1 MIRLKK
7 KVIILLSLVA
17 VCLALG
23 LWLADMATEAVNEYS
38 IAEKIS
44 VNLQRELAKADD
56 DLAAVAGSIS
66 SVDSS
71 PADYIGKVS
80 YPFFIYHSDS
90 LFFWSDN
97 HFVPPPSMVS
107 DTFSIRFVKNGS
119 EAFLLKKIVTKSNFS
134 IVSFLNLQRD
144 YTIHNDYLNLEWNKK
159 ILPSAGLAILDTN
172 SNIGEPVCVN
182 GECFFKVTIVGETPT
197 RKGFSIAAIVFISL
211 AIVLLVYLGFVT
223 LQAVSA
229 RAPEAGVL
237 FLTVFLLLVRSVMVY
252 FDFPF
257 ALAYGTLFD
266 PVIFRSS
273 AINASLGDLFLN
285 VTALLAVCIYTFR
298 NYYRFRFVESLK
310 RGEVAWAFSV
320 IGSLCI
326 LFATLFPFI
335 VIQTIY
341 NNSSIVLDISESL
354 SFDGL
359 RLVALIT
366 VLMSGVCFFLFSHS
380 FLRLLGSDKNKIRVF
395 VGFTIAALLF
405 VAINESSGQ
414 AYRST
419 LIVAAVYFVTVF
431 ALGLYR
437 SLKRLSYS
445 TFSYLFIATF
455 CISIVAAIAVHV
467 FSGKEKIESQ
477 FRFARNFLIDRDIFG
492 EYLLHEASLKIANDA
507 FTQARIVTPFLG
519 TEAIGQKIRQVF
531 LPSYFNKYDVEIFIF
546 NSTGES
552 VGNSLA
558 PSFAEMVKRYDAD
571 PFRTAYQGIYFVNNP
586 QSDITQ
592 KYLIVVPIYR
602 ASTISGYVV
611 VELSLKKIIPENV
624 YPELLVDYT
633 FQQFY
638 RTQDI
643 SYAVW
648 ANDKYVFTSGD
659 FNYEKLFK
667 RSLMGN
673 TSLHTVGI
681 EAFGY
686 DHIAQEDQ
694 NGRVA
699 IVSTKRSPLTYRVAN
714 FSFFFVLGL
723 FVILV
728 LIFFQGL
735 FNYFRGRRLF
745 FSARIQLYLNLAFFI
760 PLIIV
765 SITVVS
771 LTTRSSKQQ
780 LDREYRDKSRV
791 FGEEINTSLD
801 DYLFR
806 NIENTISFNNRLS
819 ELANLSNLDANIYS
833 PDGAL
838 LATSQPLIFE
848 THLLSPYINANAY
861 QKIRSGENSFIE
873 SERVGKLEYFIAY
886 TAIKSTQTAELI
898 GILGIPFF
906 QSAYFLEQAQ
916 IVILT
921 NILNIFAFIFI
932 ALLILSYFVSEWLTF
947 PLKFITQSLKRTS
960 LNRLNKPLTWNTT
973 DEIGLMVKEYN
984 GMLYKLSESKNQLEQ
999 TQREKAWREI
1009 AQQVA
1014 HEIKNPLT
1022 PMKLTLQQLQ
1032 RHLENNNGNA
1042 EKTQKAI
1049 TMLLSQ
1055 VDTLN
1060 DIASS
1065 FSGFAKMP
1073 EPSIKRLELVSC
1085 VRSAVDLHAASGEI
1099 AFRSMSKEIFVMGD
1113 EQMLHRTFS
1122 NIILNGLQ
1130 SGIPGQAIRIAV
1142 NITVHDAMAKVEFRD
1157 NGKGIEPSIA
1167 ELVFLPHFST
1177 KKTGSGIGLAISKQG
1192 IEQMNGK
1199 IWFETKVGEGTSFF
1213 IELPMS

>member
-1 MIRLKK
+1 MQRLNK
-7 KVIILLSLVA
+7 KVVLLISLFALSLIA
-17 VCLALG
+17 G
-23 LWLADMATEAVNEYS
+23 IWFGWLSQKSVNES
-38 IAEKIS
+38 TIAEN
-44 VNLQRELAKADD
+44 VGRNLSEELRKSDSD
-56 DLAAVAGSIS
+56 IQKVEQQK
-66 SVDSS
+66 SS
-71 PADYIGKVS
+71 PADLLDQLS
-80 YPFFIYHSDS
+80 YPFFIFHSDS

-97 HFVPPPSMVS
+97 HFVPPLETVQ
-107 DTFSIRFVKNGS
+107 DTFKVKLLKTGS
-119 EAFLLKKIVTKSNFS
+119 DVFLLNKHTTSDDFT
-134 IVSFLNLQRD
+134 IVSLINLQRD
-144 YTIHNDYLNLEWNKK
+144 YSIHNDYLNLEWNKQ
-159 ILPSAGLAILDTN
+159 ILPSASLYIL
-172 SNIGEPVCVN
+172 EPN
-182 GECFFKVTIVGETPT
+182 
-197 RKGFSIAAIVFISL
+197 AAIGSNVCINSECLFKISL
-211 AIVLLVYLGFVT
+211 AGDVPPKRSLTIAAVVLITIALSLLITIVYTLLLPLTRPLPEFGIVLLAAFYLGI
-223 LQAVSA
+223 
-229 RAPEAGVL
+229 RG
-237 FLTVFLLLVRSVMVY
+237 VMVSV
-252 FDFPF
+252 DFPF
-257 ALAYGTLFD
+257 SLINGTLFD
-266 PVIFRSS
+266 PVVFRSS

-285 VTALLAVCIYTFR
+285 ILCLLAICIYVFR
-298 NYYRFRFVESLK
+298 NYYRFKFVGLLK
-310 RGEVAWAFSV
+310 RSVFAWAFSV
-320 IGSLCI
+320 IASLCL
-326 LFATLFPFI
+326 LFSALFPFI
-335 VIQTIY
+335 VVQTIY
-341 NNSSIVLDISESL
+341 NNSSIILDISESL
-354 SFDGL
+354 DFDGL
-359 RLVALIT
+359 RIIALLT
-366 VLMSGVCFFLFSHS
+366 VLLSGICFFLFSHA
-380 FLRLLGSDKNKIRVF
+380 LIRLLGSDSNKVRVG
-395 VGFTIAALLF
+395 VGFVIALIIFA
-405 VAINESSGQ
+405 AINETSGQ
-414 AYRST
+414 AYRYSMVVGG
-419 LIVAAVYFVTVF
+419 LYFVTVF
-431 ALGLYR
+431 LFRLFR
-437 SLKRLSYS
+437 SLKRLSYT
-445 TFSYLFIATF
+445 TFSYLFSATF
-455 CISIVAAIAVHV
+455 AVSIIAAIAIQT
-467 FSGKEKIESQ
+467 FSQKEKIESQ
-477 FRFARNFLIDRDIFG
+477 FRFASTFLIDRDIFG

-519 TEAIGQKIRQVF
+519 TDAIGQKIRQVF
-531 LPSYFNKYDVEIFIF
+531 LPSYFNKYDVEIYIF
-546 NSTGES
+546 NGAGEP
-552 VGNSLA
+552 VGNNLA

-571 PFRTAYQGIYFVNNP
+571 PFRTSYQGVYFVNNP

-602 ASTISGYVV
+602 TSVISGYVV

-648 ANDKYVFTSGD
+648 ANDKYIFTSGD

-667 RSLMGN
+667 RSMMGN
-673 TSLHTVGI
+673 TDLHTIGTSV
-681 EAFGY
+681 FGY

-699 IVSTKRSPLTYRVAN
+699 LVSTKQSSLTYRVAN
-714 FSFFFVLGL
+714 FSFLFVLGL
-723 FVILV
+723 FMILV
-728 LIFFQGL
+728 LVFFQGIY
-735 FNYFRGRRLF
+735 NYFSGRRLF

-791 FGEEINTSLD
+791 FGEEINSYLD

-819 ELANLSNLDANIYS
+819 ELANLSNLDANIYN
-833 PDGAL
+833 PDGTL
-838 LATSQPLIFE
+838 LATSQPLIYE
-848 THLLSPYINANAY
+848 THLLAPYINAHAF
-861 QKIRSGENSFIE
+861 QKIKSGENSFIE

-886 TAIKSTQTAELI
+886 TALKSTQTAELI

-932 ALLILSYFVSEWLTF
+932 ALLFLSYVVSERLTF

-984 GMLYKLSESKNQLEQ
+984 AMLYKLSESKNQLEQ

-1032 RHLENNNGNA
+1032 RQLENNNGNA
-1042 EKTQKAI
+1042 EKTQKAV

-1073 EPSIKRLELVSC
+1073 EPVIKRLELVSS
-1085 VRSAVDLHAASGEI
+1085 VKSAIDLHAASGEI
-1099 AFRSMSKEIFVMGD
+1099 SFRSASKEIYVMGD
-1113 EQMLHRTFS
+1113 EQMLNRTFS

-1142 NITVHDAMAKVEFRD
+1142 SISVTNSHARIEFKD
-1157 NGKGIEPSIA
+1157 NGKGIDPSIA

-1177 KKTGSGIGLAISKQG
+1177 KKSGSGIGLAISKQG
-1192 IEQMNGK
+1192 IELMGGK

-1213 IELPMS
+1213 IELPVS

>member
-1 MIRLKK
+1 MKK
-7 KVIILLSLVA
+7 KVVILLAAFSVCLVA
-17 VCLALG
+17 GLSLAALS
-23 LWLADMATEAVNEYS
+23 TQAVNERS
-38 IAEKIS
+38 IADKIAT
-44 VNLQRELAKADD
+44 NLQRELEKASA
-56 DLAAVAGSIS
+56 DLDAVSQTLHATETFPS
-66 SVDSS
+66 
-71 PADYIGKVS
+71 DYITKVS
-80 YPFFIYHSDS
+80 YPFFIYRSDS
-90 LFFWSDN
+90 LYFWSDN
-97 HFVPPPSMVS
+97 HFVPPATMVT
-107 DTFSIRFVKNGS
+107 DTFSVRFIKSGS
-119 EAFLLKKIVTKSNFS
+119 ESFLLKKIVTDGGFS

-144 YTIHNDYLNLEWNKK
+144 YSIHNDYLNLEWNKS
-159 ILPSAGLAILDTN
+159 ILPSASLALLDVN
-172 SNIGEPVCVN
+172 SSIGERVCVG
-182 GECFFKVTIVGETPT
+182 GECLFRVSIVGELPS
-197 RKGFSIAAIVFISL
+197 RKGLAIAAIVFISVS
-211 AIVLLVYLGFVT
+211 IVILVYLAFVS
-223 LQAVSA
+223 LQSVSA
-229 RAPEAGVL
+229 RAPEAGIVL
-237 FLTVFLLLVRSVMVY
+237 LAAFLLLVRSLMVY

-257 ALAYGTLFD
+257 ALVYGTLFD

-285 VTALLAVCIYTFR
+285 VAALLAVCIYIFR
-298 NYYRFRFVESLK
+298 NYYRFAFVGSLK
-310 RGEVAWAFSV
+310 RPAFAWAFSV
-320 IGSLCI
+320 FGSLCV

-354 SFDGL
+354 SFDEL
-359 RLVALIT
+359 RIVALLT
-366 VLMSGVCFFLFSHS
+366 VLMSGICFFLFSHA
-380 FLRLLGSDKNKIRVF
+380 FLRMLGSDQNRTRVIIGF
-395 VGFTIAALLF
+395 VIAAIVF
-405 VAINESSGQ
+405 AVINESSGQ
-414 AYRST
+414 AYRYT
-419 LIVAAVYFVTVF
+419 LGVAVVYFVTVF
-431 ALGLYR
+431 FLRLYR

-455 CISIVAAIAVHV
+455 CISIVGASGVHL
-467 FSGKEKIESQ
+467 FSSKEKIESQ
-477 FRFARNFLIDRDIFG
+477 FRFASNFLIDRDIFG

-546 NSTGES
+546 NSTGET

-558 PSFAEMVKRYDAD
+558 PSFAEMVQRYDAD

-648 ANDKYVFTSGD
+648 ANDNYVFTSGD
-659 FNYEKLFK
+659 FNYQKLFK
-667 RSLMGN
+667 RSMMGN
-673 TSLHTVGI
+673 TRLHTVGM

-699 IVSTKRSPLTYRVAN
+699 LVSTKVSPLTYRVAN
-714 FSFFFVLGL
+714 FSFLFVLGL

-791 FGEEINTSLD
+791 FGEEINSYLD

-848 THLLSPYINANAY
+848 THLLSPYINASAF
-861 QKIRSGENSFIE
+861 QKIKSGENSFIE

-886 TAIKSTQTAELI
+886 TALKSTQTAELI

-984 GMLYKLSESKNQLEQ
+984 AMLYKLSESKNQLEQ

-1032 RHLENNNGNA
+1032 RQIENNNSNPD
-1042 EKTQKAI
+1042 KTQKAVA
-1049 TMLLSQ
+1049 MLLSQ

-1073 EPSIKRLELVSC
+1073 EPSIKKLELVSC

-1099 AFRSMSKEIFVMGD
+1099 AFRSIAKEIFVMGD
-1113 EQMLHRTFS
+1113 EQMLNRTFS

-1130 SGIPGQAIRIAV
+1130 SGIPGQAIKINVSISVHLQTVRI
-1142 NITVHDAMAKVEFRD
+1142 EFRD
-1157 NGKGIEPSIA
+1157 NGKGIDPSIA

-1192 IEQMNGK
+1192 IEQMHGR

-1213 IELPMS
+1213 IELPTA

>member
-7 KVIILLSLVA
+7 KVVILSTLFAVSLIA
-17 VCLALG
+17 G
-23 LWLADMATEAVNEYS
+23 LWLASLSKQSVNEKT
-38 IAEKIS
+38 IAKDIAQ
-44 VNLQRELAKADD
+44 NLSSELARSNND
-56 DLAAVAGSIS
+56 VERIQS
-66 SVDSS
+66 SLGPLNS
-71 PADYIGKVS
+71 PADLLGQVS
-80 YPFFIYHSDS
+80 YPFFIYKSDS

-97 HFVPPPSMVS
+97 HFVPPVEMIQ
-107 DTFSIRFVKNGS
+107 DTFRVKLLKSGS
-119 EAFLLKKIVTKSNFS
+119 DVFLLNKRKASGDFI
-134 IVSFLNLQRD
+134 IVSLINLQRD
-144 YTIHNDYLNLEWNKK
+144 YSIHNDYLNLEWNRE
-159 ILPSAGLAILDTN
+159 ILPSPGLYILEPNAT
-172 SNIGEPVCVN
+172 IGTPVCLHS
-182 GECFFKVTIVGETPT
+182 ECLFKV
-197 RKGFSIAAIVFISL
+197 SIAGDVPPQKIFTISSIVLITIC
-211 AIVLLVYLGFVT
+211 IVLLIRLVY
-223 LQAVSA
+223 AVVLPFAKSI
-229 RAPEAGVL
+229 PEFGIVL
-237 FLTVFLLLVRSVMVY
+237 LATFFLAIRSLMVY

-257 ALAYGTLFD
+257 GLVYGTLFD
-266 PVIFRSS
+266 PVVFRSS

-285 VTALLAVCIYTFR
+285 TLGLLAICIYIFK
-298 NYYRFRFVESLK
+298 NYYRFKFVELLK
-310 RGEVAWAFSV
+310 RSPFAWLFSIVA
-320 IGSLCI
+320 SLCF
-326 LFATLFPFI
+326 LFASIFPFV

-341 NNSSIVLDISESL
+341 NNSSIILDISESL
-354 SFDGL
+354 NFDAL
-359 RLVALIT
+359 RIIALMA
-366 VLMSGVCFFLFSHS
+366 VLLSGICFFLFSHAL
-380 FLRLLGSDKNKIRVF
+380 LRLLGSDSNSVRVF
-395 VGFTIAALLF
+395 TGFAVALVIFAL
-405 VAINESSGQ
+405 INEYSGQ
-414 AYRST
+414 AYRYT
-419 LIVAAVYFVTVF
+419 LGVATLYFIIVFSLRLF
-431 ALGLYR
+431 R

-445 TFSYLFIATF
+445 TFSYLFSATF
-455 CISIVAAIAVHV
+455 CVSIIGSIAIHT
-467 FSGKEKIESQ
+467 FSEKEKIESQ
-477 FRFARNFLIDRDIFG
+477 FRFASNFLIDRDIFG

-519 TEAIGQKIRQVF
+519 TDAIGQKIRQVF

-546 NSTGES
+546 NGAGEP
-552 VGNSLA
+552 VGNNLA
-558 PSFAEMVKRYDAD
+558 PTFAEMVKRYDAD
-571 PFRTAYQGIYFVNNP
+571 PFRTSYQGVYFVNNP

-602 ASTISGYVV
+602 SSVISGYVI

-648 ANDKYVFTSGD
+648 ANDKYIFTSGD

-667 RSLMGN
+667 RSMMGN
-673 TSLHTVGI
+673 TDLHTVGTH
-681 EAFGY
+681 AFGY

-699 IVSTKRSPLTYRVAN
+699 LVSTKSSSLTYRIAN
-714 FSFFFVLGL
+714 FSFLFVMGL
-723 FVILV
+723 FVILILV
-728 LIFFQGL
+728 FFQGI

-780 LDREYRDKSRV
+780 LDRTYRDKSRV
-791 FGEEINTSLD
+791 FGEEINSFLD

-806 NIENTISFNNRLS
+806 NIENTISFSNRLS

-838 LATSQPLIFE
+838 LATSQPLIYE
-848 THLLSPYINANAY
+848 THLLAPYINADAFQQINN
-861 QKIRSGENSFIE
+861 GENSFIE

-886 TAIKSTQTAELI
+886 TALKSTQTAELI

-932 ALLILSYFVSEWLTF
+932 ALLFLSYFVSEWLTF

-984 GMLYKLSESKNQLEQ
+984 SMLYKLSESKNQLEH

-1032 RHLENNNGNA
+1032 RHLESNNGNI
-1042 EKTQKAI
+1042 EKTQKAV

-1073 EPSIKRLELVSC
+1073 EPVIKRLELVSS
-1085 VRSAVDLHAASGEI
+1085 VKSAIDLHSASGEI
-1099 AFRSMSKEIFVMGD
+1099 IFKSSAKEIFVMGD
-1113 EQMLHRTFS
+1113 EQMLNRTFS

-1130 SGIPGQAIRIAV
+1130 SGIPGQAIKIAV
-1142 NITVHDAMAKVEFRD
+1142 NITLQNSLARVEFRD
-1157 NGKGIEPSIA
+1157 NGKGIDPSIA

-1177 KKTGSGIGLAISKQG
+1177 KKSGSGIGLAISKQG
-1192 IEQMNGK
+1192 IELMGGR
-1199 IWFETKVGEGTSFF
+1199 IWFDTKVGEGTSFF
-1213 IELPMS
+1213 IELPVN

>member
-1 MIRLKK
+1 LKK
-7 KVIILLSLVA
+7 RENILLSLFALCFVA
-17 VCLALG
+17 G
-23 LWLADMATEAVNEYS
+23 LWLASLSNRSIHEQA
-38 IAEKIS
+38 IAEKI
-44 VNLQRELAKADD
+44 VTNLTVELSKADHD
-56 DLAAVAGSIS
+56 LQTVSASLSEDPSLLLAA
-66 SVDSS
+66 
-71 PADYIGKVS
+71 VS
-80 YPFFIYHSDS
+80 YPFFVYQNDS
-90 LFFWSDN
+90 LYFWSDN
-97 HFVPPPSMVS
+97 HFVPPASMVR
-107 DTFSIRFVKNGS
+107 DTFDVRLIKSGS
-119 EAFLLKKIVTKSNFS
+119 EIFLLKKSVKEDFV
-134 IVSFLNLQRD
+134 IVSLINLQRD

-159 ILPSAGLAILDTN
+159 VLPSSSLYILESGAAI
-172 SNIGEPVCVN
+172 GAPVCID
-182 GECFFKVTIVGETPT
+182 GDCLFKV
-197 RKGFSIAAIVFISL
+197 SIAGSVSASKSLTIGAIVFVSLSVIFLIAAFYSWLTKLSSRFPELALMCLIS
-211 AIVLLVYLGFVT
+211 F
-223 LQAVSA
+223 
-229 RAPEAGVL
+229 L
-237 FLTVFLLLVRSVMVY
+237 FGVRSLMVY
-252 FDFPF
+252 FDFPGG
-257 ALAYGTLFD
+257 LVYGTLFD
-266 PVIFRSS
+266 PVVFRSS
-273 AINASLGDLFLN
+273 AINASLGDLLLN
-285 VTALLAVCIYTFR
+285 TISLLAICLFIFR
-298 NYYRFRFVESLK
+298 NYYKFSIVEYLK
-310 RGEVAWAFSV
+310 RPAFAWMFS
-320 IGSLCI
+320 IFASLCI
-326 LFATLFPFI
+326 LFASLFPFV

-341 NNSSIVLDISESL
+341 NNSSLVLDISESL

-359 RLVALIT
+359 RVVAFFT
-366 VLMSGVCFFLFSHS
+366 VIVSGVCFFLFSHA
-380 FLRLLGSDKNKIRVF
+380 FMRLLCSDRNRFRIIF
-395 VGFTIAALLF
+395 GFLFSLGIFILINEATGQSYHYTLLVTVIYF
-405 VAINESSGQ
+405 VA
-414 AYRST
+414 
-419 LIVAAVYFVTVF
+419 VF
-431 ALGLYR
+431 TFGLYR
-437 SLKRLSYS
+437 SLKRLSYT
-445 TFSYLFIATF
+445 TFTYLFTAAF
-455 CISIVAAIAVHV
+455 CISIIGAAAIQI
-467 FSGKEKIESQ
+467 FSQKEKIESQ
-477 FRFARNFLIDRDIFG
+477 FRFSSNFLIDRDIFG

-546 NSTGES
+546 NSAGET
-552 VGNSLA
+552 VGNNLA

-571 PFRTAYQGIYFVNNP
+571 PFRTSYEGIYFVNNP

-592 KYLIVVPIYR
+592 KYLIVTPIYR
-602 ASTISGYVV
+602 VSSISGYIV

-638 RTQDI
+638 RTQDV

-648 ANDKYVFTSGD
+648 ANDSYIFTSGD

-667 RSLMGN
+667 RSMMGN
-673 TSLHTVGI
+673 TNLHTIGMS
-681 EAFGY
+681 AFGY

-694 NGRVA
+694 NGRIAV
-699 IVSTKRSPLTYRVAN
+699 VSTKQSPLTYRIAN
-714 FSFFFVLGL
+714 FSFLFVQGL

-728 LIFFQGL
+728 LIFFQGI
-735 FNYFRGRRLF
+735 FNYFKGRRLF
-745 FSARIQLYLNLAFFI
+745 FSARIQLYLNLAFFV

-791 FGEEINTSLD
+791 FGEEINSYLD

-806 NIENTISFNNRLS
+806 NIENSMSFNNRLS

-833 PDGAL
+833 PDGSL

-848 THLLSPYINANAY
+848 THLLSPYINPNAY

-886 TAIKSTQTAELI
+886 TALKSTQTAELI

-932 ALLILSYFVSEWLTF
+932 VLLILSYFVSEWLTF
-947 PLKFITQSLKRTS
+947 PLRFITQSLKRTS
-960 LNRLNKPLTWNTT
+960 LNKLNKPLTWNTT

-984 GMLYKLSESKNQLEQ
+984 SMLYKLSESKNQLEQ

-1032 RHLENNNGNA
+1032 RQLENNISNP
-1042 EKTQKAI
+1042 EKTQKAVL
-1049 TMLLSQ
+1049 MLLSQ

-1073 EPSIKRLELVSC
+1073 EPVIKRLELVSC
-1085 VRSAVDLHAASGEI
+1085 VRSAVDLHSASGEI
-1099 AFRSMSKEIFVMGD
+1099 VFKSTMREIYVMGD
-1113 EQMLHRTFS
+1113 EQMLNRTFS

-1130 SGIPGQAIRIAV
+1130 SGIPGQAIKIAV
-1142 NITVHDAMAKVEFRD
+1142 NISIQNSIVRIEFKD
-1157 NGKGIEPSIA
+1157 NGKGIEPEIS
-1167 ELVFLPHFST
+1167 ELVFLPYFST
-1177 KKTGSGIGLAISKQG
+1177 KKSGSGIGLAISKQG
-1192 IEQMNGK
+1192 IELMNGR
-1199 IWFETKVGEGTSFF
+1199 IWFETKVGEGSSFF
-1213 IELPMS
+1213 IELPTTA

>member
-1 MIRLKK
+1 MKK
-7 KVIILLSLVA
+7 KFAIGIALA
-17 VCLALG
+17 IVCLAAG
-23 LWLADMATEAVNEYS
+23 LVCAWRAGTIVNEKS
-38 IAEKIS
+38 IAAQIAENLSTELEKS
-44 VNLQRELAKADD
+44 ADD
-56 DLAAVAGSIS
+56 LQKIQASLSSDSTSAAEL
-66 SVDSS
+66 
-71 PADYIGKVS
+71 IGTLH
-80 YPFFIYHSDS
+80 YPFFIYESDS

-97 HFVPPPSMVS
+97 HFVPPASMVE
-107 DTFSIRFVKNGS
+107 DTFDTKLVKTAS
-119 EAFLLKKIVTKSNFS
+119 DVFLLKKLQRGNFT
-134 IVSFLNLQRD
+134 IVSLITLQRD
-144 YTIHNDYLNLEWNKK
+144 YSIHNDYLSLEWNKK
-159 ILPSAGLAILDTN
+159 ILPTSSLYVLEANAA
-172 SNIGEPVCVN
+172 IGEPVCVE
-182 GECFFKVTIVGETPT
+182 GDCLMKVSVAGNLPQDNLMTILAIFLISAAIIIFTALLYSALVPVT
-197 RKGFSIAAIVFISL
+197 RKAPEIGII
-211 AIVLLVYLGFVT
+211 
-223 LQAVSA
+223 VSA
-229 RAPEAGVL
+229 TF
-237 FLTVFLLLVRSVMVY
+237 FLTVRSAMVFL
-252 FDFPF
+252 DFPF
-257 ALAYGTLFD
+257 GLIYGTLFD
-266 PVIFRSS
+266 PVVFRSS
-273 AINASLGDLFLN
+273 AFNASLGDLFLN
-285 VTALLAVCIYTFR
+285 VLCLLAICIYIFR
-298 NYYRFRFVESLK
+298 NYYRFTFVQNLK
-310 RGEVAWAFSV
+310 NGSVAWIFSV
-320 IGSLCI
+320 VGALGV
-326 LFATLFPFI
+326 LFASLFPFV

-341 NNSSIVLDISESL
+341 NNSSIILDISESL
-354 SFDGL
+354 RFDSL
-359 RLVALIT
+359 RIVALLT
-366 VLMSGVCFFLFSHS
+366 VINSGICFFLFSHPL
-380 FLRLLGSDKNKIRVF
+380 LRLLGSDPKKSRVMI
-395 VGFTIAALLF
+395 GFLIALVIF
-405 VAINESSGQ
+405 SFINEASGQ
-414 AYRST
+414 AYRFT
-419 LIVAAVYFVTVF
+419 LVVAALYFIIVF
-431 ALGLYR
+431 VFRLFR
-437 SLKRLSYS
+437 SLRRLSYA

-455 CISIVAAIAVHV
+455 CVSIIGAIAIHI
-467 FSGKEKIESQ
+467 FSYKEKIESQ
-477 FRFARNFLIDRDIFG
+477 FRFASNFLIDRDIFG

-519 TEAIGQKIRQVF
+519 IDAIGQKIRQVF

-546 NSTGES
+546 NAAGES
-552 VGNSLA
+552 VGNNLA
-558 PSFAEMVKRYDAD
+558 PTFAEMVNRYDAD
-571 PFRTAYQGIYFVNNP
+571 PYRTSYQGVYFVNNP

-592 KYLIVVPIYR
+592 KYLIVVPVYR
-602 ASTISGYVV
+602 AASIAGYVV

-638 RTQDI
+638 RTQDV

-648 ANDKYVFTSGD
+648 ANDNYIFTSGD
-659 FNYEKLFK
+659 FNYEKLFT
-667 RSLMGN
+667 RSMMGS
-673 TSLHTVGI
+673 TDLHTVGMSS
-681 EAFGY
+681 FGY

-699 IVSTKRSPLTYRVAN
+699 LVSTKESSFTYRIAN
-714 FSFFFVLGL
+714 FSFLFVLGL

-728 LIFFQGL
+728 LVFFQGL
-735 FNYFRGRRLF
+735 YNYFRGRRLF

-791 FGEEINTSLD
+791 FGEEINSYLD

-806 NIENTISFNNRLS
+806 NIENAMSFNNRLS

-833 PDGAL
+833 QDGSL
-838 LATSQPLIFE
+838 LATSQPLIYE
-848 THLLSPYINANAY
+848 THLLAPYINANAFA
-861 QKIRSGENSFIE
+861 KIKNGENSFIE

-886 TAIKSTQTAELI
+886 TALKSTQTAELI

-984 GMLYKLSESKNQLEQ
+984 AMLYKLSESKNQLEQ

-1042 EKTQKAI
+1042 EKTQKAVA
-1049 TMLLSQ
+1049 MLLSQ

-1073 EPSIKRLELVSC
+1073 EPVIKRLELVST
-1085 VRSAVDLHAASGEI
+1085 VRSAVDLHAASGEVV
-1099 AFRSMSKEIFVMGD
+1099 FKSTVKEIFVMGD
-1113 EQMLHRTFS
+1113 EQMLNRTFS

-1142 NITVHDAMAKVEFRD
+1142 NITVYHSIVRVEVRD
-1157 NGKGIEPSIA
+1157 NGKGIDPSIA

-1177 KKTGSGIGLAISKQG
+1177 KKSGSGIGLAISKQG
-1192 IEQMNGK
+1192 IELMGGK

-1213 IELPMS
+1213 IELPVS

>member
-1 MIRLKK
+1 MKK
-7 KVIILLSLVA
+7 KVVFLFILFA
-17 VCLALG
+17 VCLIAG
-23 LWLADMATEAVNEYS
+23 LWCASLSNSQVNEKYVAKI
-38 IAEKIS
+38 IAGKLEKQLIRS
-44 VNLQRELAKADD
+44 DEDLQKVNASMEASPSEL
-56 DLAAVAGSIS
+56 LGEVH
-66 SVDSS
+66 
-71 PADYIGKVS
+71 
-80 YPFFIYHSDS
+80 YPFFIYKSDS
-90 LFFWSDN
+90 LVFWSDN
-97 HFVPPPSMVS
+97 HFIPPASLVS
-107 DTFSIRFVKNGS
+107 DSFKVKLEKSGS
-119 EAFLLKKIVTKSNFS
+119 EVMLLNKLIRSDNITIISL
-134 IVSFLNLQRD
+134 INLQRD
-144 YTIHNDYLNLEWNKK
+144 YIIHNDYLNLEWNRK
-159 ILPSAGLAILDTN
+159 ILPSPGLHILEPN
-172 SNIGEPVCVN
+172 AAIGESVCLN
-182 GECFFKVTIVGETPT
+182 SDCLFKVSIAGDLPS
-197 RKGFSIAAIVFISL
+197 RKGFVVASVLLISIAIILLGVALYFVLDKLTRFSEFGIVIL
-211 AIVLLVYLGFVT
+211 A
-223 LQAVSA
+223 A
-229 RAPEAGVL
+229 
-237 FLTVFLLLVRSVMVY
+237 FLLGIRAVMVA
-252 FDFPF
+252 FDFPGG
-257 ALAYGTLFD
+257 LVYGTLFD

-273 AINASLGDLFLN
+273 TINASLGDLFLN
-285 VTALLAVCIYTFR
+285 IICLLAICIYIFR
-298 NYYRFRFVESLK
+298 NYYRFRFIPLLSQPIFGWL
-310 RGEVAWAFSV
+310 FSIV
-320 IGSLCI
+320 GSLVV
-326 LFATLFPFI
+326 LFAALFPFV

-341 NNSSIVLDISESL
+341 NNSSIILDISESL
-354 SFDGL
+354 NFDAL
-359 RLVALIT
+359 RLVALAAVI
-366 VLMSGVCFFLFSHS
+366 MSGICFFLFSHA
-380 FLRLLGSDKNKIRVF
+380 FLRLLGSDRNKVRVILSFVIALVIFALINEATGQTYGYPLVVAVLYFVSVF
-395 VGFTIAALLF
+395 VFKLF
-405 VAINESSGQ
+405 
-414 AYRST
+414 
-419 LIVAAVYFVTVF
+419 
-431 ALGLYR
+431 R

-455 CISIVAAIAVHV
+455 CASVIGAIAIHT
-467 FSGKEKIESQ
+467 FSQKEKIASQ
-477 FRFARNFLIDRDIFG
+477 FRFASTFLIDRDIFG

-519 TEAIGQKIRQVF
+519 TEAIAQKIRQVF

-546 NSTGES
+546 NSSGEP
-552 VGNSLA
+552 VGNNLI
-558 PSFAEMVKRYDAD
+558 PSFAEMVNRYDTD
-571 PFRTAYQGIYFVNNP
+571 PFRTSYQGVYFVNNP

-602 ASTISGYVV
+602 SASIAGYVI

-638 RTQDI
+638 RTQDV

-667 RSLMGN
+667 RSMMGN
-673 TSLHTVGI
+673 TDLHTVGTS
-681 EAFGY
+681 AFGY

-699 IVSTKRSPLTYRVAN
+699 LVSTKRASLTYRVAN
-714 FSFFFVLGL
+714 FSFLFVLGL

-728 LIFFQGL
+728 LVFFQGI

-780 LDREYRDKSRV
+780 LDRQYRDKSRV
-791 FGEEINTSLD
+791 FGEEINSFLD

-806 NIENTISFNNRLS
+806 NIENTVSFNNRLA
-819 ELANLSNLDANIYS
+819 ELANLSNLDANIYR
-833 PDGAL
+833 PDGSL

-848 THLLSPYINANAY
+848 SHLLAPYINARAF
-861 QKIRSGENSFIE
+861 QKIKTGENSFIE

-886 TAIKSTQTAELI
+886 TALKSTQTAELI

-916 IVILT
+916 IAILT

-947 PLKFITQSLKRTS
+947 PLKFITQSLKRTT
-960 LNRLNKPLTWNTT
+960 LNRLDKPLTWNTT

-984 GMLYKLSESKNQLEQ
+984 SMLYKLGESKSQLEH

-1032 RHLENNNGNA
+1032 RQLENNNGNP
-1042 EKTQKAI
+1042 EKTQKAV

-1073 EPSIKRLELVSC
+1073 EPVIKRLELVSC
-1085 VRSAVDLHAASGEI
+1085 VRSAVDLHAASGDI
-1099 AFRSMSKEIFVMGD
+1099 VFRSVVKEIFVMGD
-1113 EQMLHRTFS
+1113 EQMLNRTFS

-1130 SGIPGQAIRIAV
+1130 SGIPGQAIRITV
-1142 NITVHDAMAKVEFRD
+1142 NITVQNSIARVEVHD
-1157 NGKGIEPSIA
+1157 NGKGIDPSIA
-1167 ELVFLPHFST
+1167 DLVFLPHFST
-1177 KKTGSGIGLAISKQG
+1177 KKSGSGIGLAISKQG
-1192 IEQMNGK
+1192 IELMGGK

-1213 IELPMS
+1213 IELPAIRN